1 MRTRKDKIFEKLKKV
16 KFDMNESKAL
26 LMLKLR
32 QNGVSD
38 PEILNSIET
47 IDRSSFISKSFLNRS
62 LEDIPLPIECGQT
75 ISQPSLVAF
84 MIQQL
89 EIPYRS
95 KVLEIGTGS
104 GYQTAILSR
113 LSSRVYSIEGY
124 KKLVDMAK
132 IRLANLDIS
141 NVIILLKD
149 GFFGYSLQAPFDRI
163 ILTAAVEEIPNL
175 LLNQLKVGGIMIVPV
190 GLSNQKQSLLKVV
203 KTEKGLDIKELMS
216 VRFVQMK
223 EGLVRI

>member
-1 MRTRKDKIFEKLKKV
+1 
-16 KFDMNESKAL
+16 MNESKAL

-32 QNGVSD
+32 QNGVSN
-38 PEILNSIET
+38 PEVLKSIET

-113 LSSRVYSIEGY
+113 LSSRVYSIERY

-132 IRLANLDIS
+132 LRLAKLNIS
-141 NVIILLKD
+141 NVIILLMD

-175 LLNQLKVGGIMIVPV
+175 LISQLKVGGIMIIPV

-223 EGLVRI
+223 EGLVNI

>member
-1 MRTRKDKIFEKLKKV
+1 
-16 KFDMNESKAL
+16 MNESKAL

-32 QNGVSD
+32 QNGVSN
-38 PEILNSIET
+38 PEVLKSIET

-75 ISQPSLVAF
+75 ISQPSLVAL

-113 LSSRVYSIEGY
+113 LSSRVYSIERY
-124 KKLVDMAK
+124 KRLVDMAK
-132 IRLANLDIS
+132 IRLANLNIS
-141 NVIILLKD
+141 NVIILLMD

-175 LLNQLKVGGIMIVPV
+175 LISQLKVGGIMIIPV
-190 GLSNQKQSLLKVV
+190 GLSNQKQSLLKVI

-223 EGLVRI
+223 EGLVKT

>member
-1 MRTRKDKIFEKLKKV
+1 
-16 KFDMNESKAL
+16 MNESKAL

-32 QNGVSD
+32 QNGVSN
-38 PEILNSIET
+38 PEILKSIET

-89 EIPYRS
+89 EIPNRS

-104 GYQTAILSR
+104 GYQTAILSK
-113 LSSRVYSIEGY
+113 LSSRVYSIERY
-124 KKLVDMAK
+124 KKLVDLAK
-132 IRLANLDIS
+132 FRLAKLNIS
-141 NVIILLKD
+141 NVIILLMD
-149 GFFGYSLQAPFDRI
+149 GFYGYSLQAPFDRI

-175 LLNQLKVGGIMIVPV
+175 LISQLKVGGIMIIPV
-190 GLSNQKQSLLKVV
+190 GLSNQKQSLLKVI

-223 EGLVRI
+223 EGLVKT

>member
-1 MRTRKDKIFEKLKKV
+1 MS
-16 KFDMNESKAL
+16 ESKAL

-32 QNGVSD
+32 QNGVSN
-38 PEILNSIET
+38 PEILKSIET
-47 IDRSSFISKSFLNRS
+47 IDRSSFISKNFLSRS

-113 LSSRVYSIEGY
+113 LSLRVYSIERY

-132 IRLANLDIS
+132 IRLANLNIS
-141 NVIILLKD
+141 NVIILLMD

-175 LLNQLKVGGIMIVPV
+175 LIGQLKVGGIMIIPV

>member
-1 MRTRKDKIFEKLKKV
+1 
-16 KFDMNESKAL
+16 MNESKAL

-32 QNGVSD
+32 QNGVSN
-38 PEILNSIET
+38 PEVLKSIET

-104 GYQTAILSR
+104 GYQTAILSK
-113 LSSRVYSIEGY
+113 LSSRVYSIERY

-132 IRLANLDIS
+132 IRLANLNIS
-141 NVIILLKD
+141 NVIILLMD

-175 LLNQLKVGGIMIVPV
+175 LISQLKVGGIMIIPV
-190 GLSNQKQSLLKVV
+190 GLSNQKQSLLKVI

-223 EGLVRI
+223 EGLVKT

>member
-1 MRTRKDKIFEKLKKV
+1 
-16 KFDMNESKAL
+16 
-26 LMLKLR
+26 MLKLR
-32 QNGVSD
+32 QNGVSN
-38 PEILNSIET
+38 PEVLKSIET

-113 LSSRVYSIEGY
+113 LSSRVYSIERY

-132 IRLANLDIS
+132 IRLANLNIS
-141 NVIILLKD
+141 NVIILLMD

-175 LLNQLKVGGIMIVPV
+175 LISQLKVGGIMIIPV
-190 GLSNQKQSLLKVV
+190 GLSNQKQSLLKVI

-223 EGLVRI
+223 EGLVKT

>member
-1 MRTRKDKIFEKLKKV
+1 
-16 KFDMNESKAL
+16 MNESKAL

-32 QNGVSD
+32 QNGVSN
-38 PEILNSIET
+38 PKILKSIET

-84 MIQQL
+84 MIQEL
-89 EIPYRS
+89 EIPHRS

-113 LSSRVYSIEGY
+113 LSSRVYSIERY

-132 IRLANLDIS
+132 IRLENLNIS
-141 NVIILLKD
+141 NVIILLMD

-175 LLNQLKVGGIMIVPV
+175 LISQLKVGGIMIIPV

>member
-1 MRTRKDKIFEKLKKV
+1 
-16 KFDMNESKAL
+16 MNESKAL

-32 QNGVSD
+32 QNGVSN
-38 PEILNSIET
+38 PEVLKSIET

-89 EIPYRS
+89 EIPFRS

-113 LSSRVYSIEGY
+113 LSSRVYSIERY

-132 IRLANLDIS
+132 IRLANLNIS
-141 NVIILLKD
+141 NVIILLMD

-175 LLNQLKVGGIMIVPV
+175 LISQLKVGGIMIIPV
-190 GLSNQKQSLLKVV
+190 GLSNQKQSLLKVI

-223 EGLVRI
+223 EGLVKT

>member
-1 MRTRKDKIFEKLKKV
+1 
-16 KFDMNESKAL
+16 MNESKAL

-32 QNGVSD
+32 QNGVSN
-38 PEILNSIET
+38 PEVLKSIET
-47 IDRSSFISKSFLNRS
+47 LDRSSFISKSFLNRS

-113 LSSRVYSIEGY
+113 LSSRVYSIERY
-124 KKLVDMAK
+124 KRLVDMAK
-132 IRLANLDIS
+132 IRLANLNIS
-141 NVIILLKD
+141 NVIILLMD

-175 LLNQLKVGGIMIVPV
+175 LISQLKVGGIMIVPV
-190 GLSNQKQSLLKVV
+190 GLSNQKQSLLKVI

-223 EGLVRI
+223 EGLVKT

>member
-1 MRTRKDKIFEKLKKV
+1 
-16 KFDMNESKAL
+16 
-26 LMLKLR
+26 MLKLR
-32 QNGVSD
+32 QNGVSN
-38 PEILNSIET
+38 PEVLKSIET

-113 LSSRVYSIEGY
+113 LSSRVYSIERY
-124 KKLVDMAK
+124 KRLVDMAK
-132 IRLANLDIS
+132 IRLANLNIS
-141 NVIILLKD
+141 NVIILLMD

-175 LLNQLKVGGIMIVPV
+175 LISQLKVGGIMIIPV
-190 GLSNQKQSLLKVV
+190 GLSNQKQSLLKVI

-223 EGLVRI
+223 EGLVKT

>member
-1 MRTRKDKIFEKLKKV
+1 
-16 KFDMNESKAL
+16 MNESKAL

-32 QNGVSD
+32 QSGVSN

-47 IDRSSFISKSFLNRS
+47 IDRSCFVSKSFTNRS
-62 LEDIPLPIECGQT
+62 LEDIALPIECGQT

-84 MIQQL
+84 MTQQL

-104 GYQTAILSR
+104 GYQTAILAR
-113 LSSRVYSIEGY
+113 LSSRVYSIERY
-124 KKLVDMAK
+124 KKLVDIAK
-132 IRLANLDIS
+132 IRLANLNIS
-141 NVIILLKD
+141 NVIILLQD
-149 GFFGYSLQAPFDRI
+149 GFFGYSPQAPFDRI
-163 ILTAAVEEIPNL
+163 ILTAAVEEIPIL
-175 LLNQLKVGGIMIVPV
+175 VVNQLRVGGIMIVPV
-190 GLSNQKQSLLKVV
+190 GMSNQKQSLLKVV

-223 EGLVRI
+223 EGLVKI

>member
-1 MRTRKDKIFEKLKKV
+1 
-16 KFDMNESKAL
+16 MNESKAL
-26 LMLKLR
+26 LILKLR
-32 QNGVSD
+32 QNGVSN
-38 PEILNSIET
+38 PKILKSIET
-47 IDRSSFISKSFLNRS
+47 IDRSSFVSKSFLNRS

-84 MIQQL
+84 MTQQL
-89 EIPYRS
+89 EIPNRS

-113 LSSRVYSIEGY
+113 LSSRVYSIERY
-124 KKLVDMAK
+124 KKLVDIAK
-132 IRLANLDIS
+132 IRLASLNIS
-141 NVIILLKD
+141 NVIILLQD
-149 GFFGYSLQAPFDRI
+149 GFYGYSPQAPFDRI

-175 LLNQLKVGGIMIVPV
+175 LINQLKVGGIMIIPV

-203 KTEKGLDIKELMS
+203 KTEKGLDIKELKS

-223 EGLVRI
+223 EGLVKV

>member
-1 MRTRKDKIFEKLKKV
+1 
-16 KFDMNESKAL
+16 MNESMAL

-32 QNGVSD
+32 QNGVSN

-47 IDRSSFISKSFLNRS
+47 IDRSCFVSKSFLNRS
-62 LEDIPLPIECGQT
+62 LEDIALPIECGQT

-84 MIQQL
+84 MTQQL

-104 GYQTAILSR
+104 GYQTAILAR
-113 LSSRVYSIEGY
+113 LASRVYSIERY
-124 KKLVDMAK
+124 KKLVDIAK
-132 IRLANLDIS
+132 IRLSNLNIS
-141 NVIILLKD
+141 NVIILLQD
-149 GFFGYSLQAPFDRI
+149 GFFGYSPQAPFDRI
-163 ILTAAVEEIPNL
+163 ILTAAVEEIPSL
-175 LLNQLKVGGIMIVPV
+175 VINQLKVGGIMIVPV
-190 GLSNQKQSLLKVV
+190 GMSNQKQSLLKVV

-223 EGLVRI
+223 EGLVKL

>member
-1 MRTRKDKIFEKLKKV
+1 
-16 KFDMNESKAL
+16 MNESKAL

-32 QNGVSD
+32 QNGVSN
-38 PEILNSIET
+38 PEILKSIET
-47 IDRSSFISKSFLNRS
+47 IDRSSFVSKSFLNRS

-84 MIQQL
+84 MTQQL

-113 LSSRVYSIEGY
+113 LSSRVYSIERY
-124 KKLVDMAK
+124 KKLVDIAK
-132 IRLANLDIS
+132 VRLANLNIS
-141 NVIILLKD
+141 NVIILLRD
-149 GFFGYSLQAPFDRI
+149 GFFGYSHQAPFDRI
-163 ILTAAVEEIPNL
+163 IITAAVEEIPSL
-175 LLNQLKVGGIMIVPV
+175 VVSQLKIGGIMIVPV
-190 GLSNQKQSLLKVV
+190 GLPNQKQSLLKVV

-223 EGLVRI
+223 EGLVNI

>member
-1 MRTRKDKIFEKLKKV
+1 
-16 KFDMNESKAL
+16 MNETKAL

-32 QNGVSD
+32 QNGVSN
-38 PEILNSIET
+38 PEVLKSIET
-47 IDRSSFISKSFLNRS
+47 LDRSSFISKSFLNRS

-113 LSSRVYSIEGY
+113 LSSRVYSIERY
-124 KKLVDMAK
+124 KRLVDMAK
-132 IRLANLDIS
+132 IRLANLNIS
-141 NVIILLKD
+141 NVIILLMD

-163 ILTAAVEEIPNL
+163 ILTAAVEEILNL
-175 LLNQLKVGGIMIVPV
+175 LISQLKVGGIMIIPV
-190 GLSNQKQSLLKVV
+190 GLSNQKQSLLKVI
-203 KTEKGLDIKELMS
+203 KTEKGLDIRELMS

-223 EGLVRI
+223 EGLVKT

>member
-1 MRTRKDKIFEKLKKV
+1 
-16 KFDMNESKAL
+16 MNESKAL

-32 QNGVSD
+32 QNGVSN
-38 PEILNSIET
+38 PEVLKSIET

-113 LSSRVYSIEGY
+113 LSSRVYSIERY

-132 IRLANLDIS
+132 LRLAKLNIS
-141 NVIILLKD
+141 NVIILLMD
-149 GFFGYSLQAPFDRI
+149 GFYGYSLQAPFDRI

-175 LLNQLKVGGIMIVPV
+175 LISQLKVGGIMIIPV